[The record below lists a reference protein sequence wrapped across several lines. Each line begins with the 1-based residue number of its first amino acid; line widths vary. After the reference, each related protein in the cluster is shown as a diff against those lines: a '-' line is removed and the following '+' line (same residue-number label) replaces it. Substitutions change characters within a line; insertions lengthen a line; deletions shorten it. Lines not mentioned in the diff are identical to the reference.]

1 MTSNDPNR
9 AIAPPDSTTVHGAF
23 ARVAARRGDADFLC
37 IEPETART
45 YGIDAG
51 ARSWREV
58 AVEVERLRAAY
69 AQAGYG
75 HGHRVGLLLE
85 NRPAFFTHWLALNA
99 LGISIVPIHA
109 DMRAAEWTY
118 LIGHSE
124 MSLAVVQPGREG
136 ALRAAANEAGAQ
148 LETIRPEALGRIP
161 AARSPERQ
169 AGHAIGRT
177 SECALLYTSGTTGR
191 PKGCR
196 LANGYF
202 LRAGE
207 WYLGLGELA
216 AVRADVERIITPLP
230 LSHMNALAFSS
241 MAAILSGGAI
251 VQLDRFHPATWWQS
265 VHDSRATIVHYLGVM
280 PAMLLGL
287 PPGPHDRDHAVR
299 FGFGAGVDPRHHAA
313 FEERFGFPLLEAW
326 AMTETGAAACIMAHR
341 EPRHVGT
348 RCFGRAEPFVE
359 TRVVDHHG
367 ADVADGASG
376 ELLVRA
382 AGAESRN
389 DFFLGYL
396 KDEPATEEAWA
407 GGWFHTGDVVQR
419 TAEGDFHFVDRRKNV
434 IRRSGEN
441 ISAVE
446 VESVLDMHPAVA
458 ASAVAATPDPVR
470 GDEVLACVV
479 LRKAPNLPALEQI
492 AASIV
497 RYAME
502 RLAYFK
508 APGYVAFVDALPV
521 TVSQKIQRGELKDL
535 AKTLPGKPNCIDTRQ
550 MKRRRKKELQAAATA
565 AGELE
570 TGSSKL
576 DSGSGRLQTGSGKL
590 QTGSG
595 KLQTGN
601 GKPETGGEKPEAS
614 GDKGD
619 AGDTLDLG
627 GYKLDISGDK
637 LY

>member
-1 MTSNDPNR
+1 MS
-9 AIAPPDSTTVHGAF
+9 TVHAAF
-23 ARVAARRGDADFLC
+23 KRVAARRGDADFLC
-37 IEPETART
+37 VEAVTAET

-58 AVEVERLRAAY
+58 AGEVDRLRTAY

-85 NRPAFFTHWLALNA
+85 NRPAFFTHWLALNS

-109 DMRAAEWTY
+109 ELRSAEWTY

-136 ALRAAANEAGAQ
+136 GLRAAAIEAGAP
-148 LETIRPEALGRIP
+148 LDTIRPEVAGQIP
-161 AARSPERQ
+161 AARSPARL
-169 AGHAIGRT
+169 AGQPVGRA

-207 WYLGLGELA
+207 WYLGLGDLA
-216 AVRADVERIITPLP
+216 EVRNDAERFITPLP

-241 MAAILSGGAI
+241 MAAILSGGAL
-251 VQLDRFHPATWWQS
+251 VQLDRFHPTTWWQS
-265 VHDSRATIVHYLGVM
+265 VRESRATVVHYLGVM
-280 PAMLLGL
+280 PAMLLAA
-287 PPGPHDRDHAVR
+287 PPSPLDHQHGVR

-313 FEERFGFPLLEAW
+313 FEERFAFPLLEAW
-326 AMTETGAAACIMAHR
+326 AMTETGAAACIMANR

-348 RCFGRAEPFVE
+348 SCFGRAELAVE
-359 TRVVDHHG
+359 TRIVDEQGAAVG
-367 ADVADGASG
+367 ADVPG

-382 AGAESRN
+382 AGTDPRR

-396 KDEPATEEAWA
+396 KDEDATEEAWA
-407 GGWFHTGDVVQR
+407 GGWFHTGDVVR
-419 TAEGDFHFVDRRKNV
+419 RSAEGDFHFVDRRKNV

-446 VESVLDMHPAVA
+446 VESVLNLHLAVA

-470 GDEVLACVV
+470 GDEVLACIV
-479 LRKAPNLPALEQI
+479 LRKAANLPAPEQI

-497 RYAME
+497 RHALE

-508 APGYVAFVDALPV
+508 APGYVAFVDALPL
-521 TVSQKIQRGELKDL
+521 TVSQKIQRGELREL
-535 AKTLPGKPNCIDTRQ
+535 ARTLPGTPSCIDTRQ
-550 MKRRRKKELQAAATA
+550 MKRRRKK
-565 AGELE
+565 
-570 TGSSKL
+570 
-576 DSGSGRLQTGSGKL
+576 R
-590 QTGSG
+590 
-595 KLQTGN
+595 
-601 GKPETGGEKPEAS
+601 
-614 GDKGD
+614 
-619 AGDTLDLG
+619 
-627 GYKLDISGDK
+627 
-637 LY
+637 